1 MFNKILL
8 PLDGSELGEVAL
20 PYVEKLALAEKAE
33 VILFQA
39 IAPPHDVQLAESYTS
54 HLAHLADEYVAQAS
68 TAAKAYLDAVK
79 KRLAEKGIVAHS
91 VVEVGHPAERI
102 ADCAKEKDVDLIAL
116 STHGRSGVGRWLFGS
131 VADKVVRRSE
141 KPVLLVRPS
150 AAI

>member
-20 PYVEKLALAEKAE
+20 AYVEELALAGKGE

-39 IAPPHDVQLAESYTS
+39 IAPPHDVQLAEGYTS

-68 TAAKAYLDAVK
+68 AAAKAYLDAVK
-79 KRLAEKGIVAHS
+79 KRLTEKGIVAHS
-91 VVEVGHPAERI
+91 EVEVGQPAERI
-102 ADCAKEKDVDLIAL
+102 IDCAKKKDVDLIAL

-131 VADKVVRRSE
+131 VADKVVHRSE
-141 KPVLLVRPS
+141 KSVLVVRPPT
-150 AAI
+150 AI